1 MYNYNPYGQPV
12 PDMLA
17 QYRAPYVPQQM
28 QPQQMQM
35 QPQQMPPP
43 QQNQVGNGLI
53 WVQGEAGAKSY
64 LVAPGTTLMLMD
76 SEAQTFYIKQAD
88 ASGMPMPLRIF
99 DYTERTA
106 QSAQPAQAAQTAAF
120 DPTQYITRDEF
131 DRRLDELT
139 APGGKEA

>member
-17 QYRAPYVPQQM
+17 QYRTPYMPQQM

-43 QQNQVGNGLI
+43 QQNQGGNGLI

-99 DYTERTA
+99 DYAERT
-106 QSAQPAQAAQTAAF
+106 AQPAQAAQTTPF
-120 DPTQYITRDEF
+120 DPAQYITREEF